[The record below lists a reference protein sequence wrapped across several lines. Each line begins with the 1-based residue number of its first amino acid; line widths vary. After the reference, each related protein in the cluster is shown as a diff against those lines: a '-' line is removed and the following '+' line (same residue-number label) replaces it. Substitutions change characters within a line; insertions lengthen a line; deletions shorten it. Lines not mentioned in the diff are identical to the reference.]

1 MDTSYVYEYVHVYAD
16 LDMYMKGLNQGQVV
30 RAFVG
35 CVGCVDVGFGVGVF
49 VTMGNLLP
57 EDFPSEADSPSK
69 GSRVQSRA
77 RGKGICWV
85 CVVCG
90 CGCVGGG

>member
-1 MDTSYVYEYVHVYAD
+1 M
-16 LDMYMKGLNQGQVV
+16 
-30 RAFVG
+30 
-35 CVGCVDVGFGVGVF
+35 GCVDVGFGVGVF

-85 CVVCG
+85 CVCGVWVWVCG
-90 CGCVGGG
+90 WWVVWCVEEFAV